1 MPKPTSRKAKKKENE
16 LMKRRVSDIED
27 QISILKSTLT
37 RKLSPLQMEGEPE
50 DLYAHFIRYCQLGGT
65 SYSLQRYA
73 RLLHNNEAR
82 LEDRPLTEFKEVPNW
97 LRSAC
102 EGWKWNDRFKEWN
115 ETLLGIEYL
124 ENKKETQLVL
134 RVVESQIASL
144 DEAFQD
150 AEEYLKVLK
159 EIPISQLKPT
169 LKDVASLTR
178 TMVEVAKLRRD
189 FIPTPESKIEEAI
202 ATLTEASLLPD
213 EVLRQANENLV
224 NFYDAQKAAISRRN
238 LN

>member
-1 MPKPTSRKAKKKENE
+1 MSRRTKKKEND
-16 LMKRRVSDIED
+16 LMKRRVSDLDD

-50 DLYAHFIRYCQLGGT
+50 GLYAHFIRYCQLGGT
-65 SYSLQRYA
+65 AYSLQKYA
-73 RLLHNNEAR
+73 RLIHTNEAR
-82 LEDRPLTEFKEVPNW
+82 LEDRPLTEFKDVPRW

-102 EGWKWNDRFKEWN
+102 DDWKWNDRFKEWQ

-150 AEEYLKVLK
+150 AEEYLKILK

-189 FIPTPESKIEEAI
+189 FIPAPESKVEEAI
-202 ATLTEASLLPD
+202 ATLTEAALLPD
-213 EVLRQANENLV
+213 EVLRQANENLAT
-224 NFYDAQKAAISRRN
+224 FYDAQKAAISRQN
-238 LN
+238 VN

>member
-1 MPKPTSRKAKKKENE
+1 MSRRTKKKEND
-16 LMKRRVSDIED
+16 LMKRRVSDLDD

-50 DLYAHFIRYCQLGGT
+50 GLYAHFIRYCQLGGT
-65 SYSLQRYA
+65 AYSLQKYA
-73 RLLHNNEAR
+73 RLIHTNEAR
-82 LEDRPLTEFKEVPNW
+82 LEDRPLTEFKDVPRW

-102 EGWKWNDRFKEWN
+102 DDWKWNDRFKEWQ

-150 AEEYLKVLK
+150 AEEYLKILK

-189 FIPTPESKIEEAI
+189 FIPTPESKVEEAI
-202 ATLTEASLLPD
+202 ATLTEAALLPD
-213 EVLRQANENLV
+213 EVLRQANENLAT
-224 NFYDAQKAAISRRN
+224 FYDAQKAAISRQN
-238 LN
+238 VN

>member
-1 MPKPTSRKAKKKENE
+1 MKK
-16 LMKRRVSDIED
+16 RVSDLDD

-50 DLYAHFIRYCQLGGT
+50 NLYAHFIRYCQLGGT
-65 SYSLQRYA
+65 AYSLQRYA
-73 RLLHNNEAR
+73 RLIHTNEAR
-82 LEDRPLTEFKEVPNW
+82 LEERPLTEFKDVPRW

-102 EGWKWNDRFKEWN
+102 DDWKWNDRFKEWQ

-124 ENKKETQLVL
+124 ENKKETQLTL
-134 RVVESQIASL
+134 RVVESQVAAL

-150 AEEYLKVLK
+150 AEEYLKILK
-159 EIPISQLKPT
+159 DIPISQLKPT

-189 FIPTPESKIEEAI
+189 FIPTPESKVEEAI

-224 NFYDAQKAAISRRN
+224 SFYEAQKAAISRMN